1 MAKWVASPDF
11 VQPSIH
17 TLYLPAYLPVSARN
31 LPVSRISWYLPVSPG
46 ISRGYPAT
54 SRHIPPYP
62 PYPAISRR
70 GYREKNRPHT
80 RDCQWPEGAHTS
92 MIKFKRPTRAPD
104 PALTSRSPLRRYL
117 SLPRATPLA
126 ARLPRG
132 PWCLEL
138 GLSMWVGGT
147 LQCRVPFVLVKVWY
161 LPLSFDSPG
170 EWYGM

>member
-1 MAKWVASPDF
+1 MTSSRQSWESTSARQAG
-11 VQPSIH
+11 PSKREVRPSRPICGF
-17 TLYLPAYLPVSARN
+17 TLHGGSVSHDIRVYLPVS
-31 LPVSRISWYLPVSPG
+31 
-46 ISRGYPAT
+46 
-54 SRHIPPYP
+54 RHIP